1 MVDLGP
7 NVNNSQSLTVSSYC
21 FLLETN
27 DVMYWSQV
35 KQMFSYISLLYWF
48 FGKIQHIGKHTNTR
62 TKLFVDKH
70 YMNWIVALFESRK
83 IVLPHFTTT
92 GGNSDTNVGSKIA
105 KDNRLPMFA
114 QNDERRNFLVNF

>member
-1 MVDLGP
+1 MLPILKV
-7 NVNNSQSLTVSSYC
+7 LTVSSYC

-70 YMNWIVALFESRK
+70 YMNWIVALFENRNF
-83 IVLPHFTTT
+83 VAPTYHYA
-92 GGNSDTNVGSKIA
+92 GGNDVATHKGWIENSK
-105 KDNRLPMFA
+105 R
-114 QNDERRNFLVNF
+114 Q

>member
-1 MVDLGP
+1 MGDLGA

-48 FGKIQHIGKHTNTR
+48 LGKHNTLDNVQ
-62 TKLFVDKH
+62 TYIQSCL
-70 YMNWIVALFESRK
+70 WINITWIEL
-83 IVLPHFTTT
+83 
-92 GGNSDTNVGSKIA
+92 
-105 KDNRLPMFA
+105 
-114 QNDERRNFLVNF
+114 

>member
-1 MVDLGP
+1 MLP
-7 NVNNSQSLTVSSYC
+7 ILKLLTVSSYC

-70 YMNWIVALFESRK
+70 YMNWIVALFENENNF
-83 IVLPHFTTT
+83 VLPHFTSQEGMAGTYK
-92 GGNSDTNVGSKIA
+92 GWIENSK
-105 KDNRLPMFA
+105 R
-114 QNDERRNFLVNF
+114 Q